1 GRDSV
6 IAEMKKRLL
15 AGGSHA
21 LLGPRHTGKRAIAL
35 ELVYD
40 EELRQA
46 YPDGVL
52 WSDLREEGSA
62 GAELASWADALGI
75 SRNTIS
81 ALKRPQDRAVAVAQ
95 SIGQRRMLLVATE
108 CGLPAEAILFQLAGP
123 NCAHLL

>member
-1 GRDSV
+1 LKTVQTPIGAPKIATRPVLIPPRPPHRIAGRDSV

-75 SRNTIS
+75 TRNTIS
-81 ALKRPQDRAVAVAQ
+81 ALKRPQDRAVAVA
-95 SIGQRRMLLVATE
+95 
-108 CGLPAEAILFQLAGP
+108 
-123 NCAHLL
+123 